1 MPVRQAG
8 SDQEAGVNH
17 HIPVNYDQLPG
28 HMRESTRAYI
38 ETGRPVGDFL
48 TAVFE
53 NDFIHATLRADVTNR
68 AMLREWAQFLVN
80 ECPPESY
87 GSKQLVK
94 AWRERGGMNSK
105 AGAA

>member
-48 TAVFE
+48 TAVLQNNLMEAFR
-53 NDFIHATLRADVTNR
+53 RADDKNR
-68 AMLREWAQFLVN
+68 AAMPEWVCFLHN
-80 ECPPESY
+80 EAPADCY
-87 GSKQLVK
+87 GSRQAVK
-94 AWRERGGMNSK
+94 AWRERGGMNGK